1 MSLNTQNA
9 NILNQ
14 DYYQYELFSEY
25 LKHLNKYL
33 YNSNKKSLPI
43 KYYHIN
49 LNKNTNYDNDNV
61 LAGTGLQH
69 SFNTHS
75 TSNGKNRGNIIY
87 DIFEFT
93 PTLNSN
99 SHTYQINTDE
109 TGTSM
114 ITSGTITLYS
124 IVEPL
129 PGDLFHYYNE
139 SDNLE
144 VFKVTGINFIRTIH
158 NSNTTNENK
167 TKSITNTLKLYEI
180 QFESS
185 FINYNTLTRN
195 ITESFTNID
204 NNNSVNPYT
213 INYYGQNDFTQGP
226 ELFYFINEFDFYFN
240 STEFENYKFLIKNKE
255 TIIRELNKYYD
266 SINCTYIFINKK
278 EVSKLKE
285 ILLTQ
290 LNAED
295 TEEIIKSITNLE
307 KDALNIF
314 KFLSKEINSF
324 SIKATPYLKVIKDS
338 FGLCKILNKDE
349 IDKIDNIL
357 NKYHIDINFN
367 NIKMVNTL
375 YEKYYPFIY
384 KQIVVLQSKIW

>member
-69 SFNTHS
+69 SFNTHN
-75 TSNGKNRGNIIY
+75 TYNGKNRGNIIY

-109 TGTSM
+109 GGTSM

-144 VFKVTGINFIRTIH
+144 VFKVIGINFIRTIH
-158 NSNTTNENK
+158 NSNTNTENK
-167 TKSITNTLKLYEI
+167 TKSISNTLKLYEI

-204 NNNSVNPYT
+204 NINSVNPYT

-266 SINCTYIFINKK
+266 SINCTYAFINKK
-278 EVSKLKE
+278 EVLKLKE

-290 LNAED
+290 LN
-295 TEEIIKSITNLE
+295 TEEVDIIINSIITLE

-357 NKYHIDINFN
+357 NKYNIDINFN

>member
-1 MSLNTQNA
+1 MSLNTPNA

-49 LNKNTNYDNDNV
+49 LNKNTNYDNDSV
-61 LAGTGLQH
+61 LTGTGLQH
-69 SFNTHS
+69 SFNTHNTAS
-75 TSNGKNRGNIIY
+75 GKNRGNIIY

-99 SHTYQINTDE
+99 SHTYQINTDDN
-109 TGTSM
+109 GTSM

-158 NSNTTNENK
+158 NANTSNENK
-167 TKSITNTLKLYEI
+167 TKSTSNTLKLYEV

-185 FINYNTLTRN
+185 FINYNTLTKN

-213 INYYGQNDFTQGP
+213 INYYGQNDFAAGP
-226 ELFYFINEFDFYFN
+226 ELFYFINEFDFYF
-240 STEFENYKFLIKNKE
+240 SSSEFESYRYLIKNKE
-255 TIIRELNKYYD
+255 SIIRELNKSYD
-266 SINCTYIFINKK
+266 AINCTYNFINKK
-278 EVSKLKE
+278 ELKVLKE
-285 ILLTQ
+285 LILQTSPDMAESIYTSI
-290 LNAED
+290 LNM
-295 TEEIIKSITNLE
+295 E
-307 KDALNIF
+307 KEALNIF

-324 SIKATPYLKVIKDS
+324 SIKATPDIVVLKDS
-338 FGLCKILNKDE
+338 FGLCKALDKE
-349 IDKIDNIL
+349 EMDKIENIIQQ
-357 NKYHIDINFN
+357 YPVDINFN
-367 NIKMVNTL
+367 NIKLVNDL
-375 YEKYYPFIY
+375 FEKYYPFIY

>member
-49 LNKNTNYDNDNV
+49 LSKNTNYDNDSI
-61 LAGTGLQH
+61 LTGTGLQH
-69 SFNTHS
+69 GFNTH
-75 TSNGKNRGNIIY
+75 TTANGKNRGNIIY
-87 DIFEFT
+87 DMFEFT

-99 SHTYQINTDE
+99 SHTYQINTDDN
-109 TGTSM
+109 GTSM
-114 ITSGTITLYS
+114 ITSGSLTLYS

-144 VFKVTGINFIRTIH
+144 IFKVTGINFIRTIH
-158 NSNTTNENK
+158 STNTGNENK
-167 TKSITNTLKLYEI
+167 TKSITNSLKLYEI

-185 FINYNTLTRN
+185 FINYNTLTKN

-213 INYYGQNDFTQGP
+213 INYYGQKDYNPGP

-240 STEFENYKFLIKNKE
+240 SSEFDNYKYLIKNKE
-255 TIIRELNKYYD
+255 SIIRELNKSYD
-266 SINCTYIFINKK
+266 AINCTYNFINKN
-278 EVSKLKE
+278 KLKE
-285 ILLTQ
+285 LITLLTEKEGIEI
-290 LNAED
+290 AEVFNNK
-295 TEEIIKSITNLE
+295 INNLDKE
-307 KDALNIF
+307 ALNIF

-324 SIKATPYLKVIKDS
+324 SIKATPNIKVIKDS
-338 FGLCKILNKDE
+338 FGLCNELNKNVIDE
-349 IDKIDNIL
+349 VDALCSYYN
-357 NKYHIDINFN
+357 IDIIN
-367 NIKMVNTL
+367 NIKMVNDL
-375 YEKYYPFIY
+375 YSKYYPFIY